1 MIYKN
6 NGKGGF
12 AIGTNRF
19 SREDLAAGGIA
30 AVALAAMAVI
40 GGLGK
45 PKKARKKGAVV
56 RLLSAPLLFRLAKSG
71 VSKIN
76 LEALAKK
83 ARSGE
88 NVSTF
93 FTNSASEEEDSANAD
108 ISNDSAEISGDDD
121 SELEVIESTPI
132 ASEDEV
138 YEHI

>member
-6 NGKGGF
+6 SGKGGF
-12 AIGTNRF
+12 AIGTNRLG
-19 SREDLAAGGIA
+19 REDLAAGGIA
-30 AVALAAMAVI
+30 AFALALMAII
-40 GGLGK
+40 GLSK
-45 PKKARKKGAVV
+45 PKEARKKGAFA
-56 RLLSAPLLFRLAKSG
+56 RLLSAPFIFRIAKAG

-88 NVSTF
+88 KVSTF

-108 ISNDSAEISGDDD
+108 INNDSVDISGDDD
-121 SELEVIESTPI
+121 LELEVIESTPI